1 MAEGRRDKK
10 KIRDIFYGWT
20 LGCNSWGTPMPNN
33 ANGMGVGIQAEGT
46 AQ

>member
-1 MAEGRRDKK
+1 MVEGGIK
-10 KIRDIFYGWT
+10 KIRDIFYGWP